1 MRLSAI
7 SETGSVPKDSEP
19 NAAEESFFFPS
30 DAFCRKLFITGITV
44 SGVKAD
50 TVFLRSKPF
59 FSNCASSGP
68 SSSRP
73 VILSINSVRIFIIS
87 IFSPVYGA
95 DGKKLSRLF

>member
-7 SETGSVPKDSEP
+7 SETGSVPKDSES
-19 NAAEESFFFPS
+19 NAAEESLFLPT

-44 SGVKAD
+44 SGFKSD
-50 TVFLRSKPF
+50 TVFFRSKPF